1 MNLILWTLLYS
12 GLAIVMLVFTK
23 LTLREE
29 INVSNKE
36 FVCVLIV
43 FGILGG
49 ILSYFSN
56 SSVVLCIIFAWL
68 LVIGYIDIKIHSIYH
83 WTLIIACIL
92 HLGCNFLYQNQII
105 NGLLGGLIGLSIYGI
120 IYGGAYLYYKREAF
134 GFGDVLLMGS
144 LGLFFGLQKT
154 VMIAML
160 SFYIALIGI
169 VILALIGK
177 KLKRAI
183 EIAFAPYMILSAIV
197 VALFEHQIIELYRSI
212 FMI

>member
-1 MNLILWTLLYS
+1 MNLIIWTLLYS
-12 GLAIVMLVFTK
+12 GLAIVMLKIAK
-23 LTLREE
+23 LTLHEE
-29 INVSNKE
+29 IYISAKE
-36 FVCVLIV
+36 FVWVVITFGV
-43 FGILGG
+43 FGLVLG
-49 ILSYFSN
+49 YFSN
-56 SSVVLCIIFAWL
+56 FSIVLSMIFAWL
-68 LVIGYIDIKIHSIYH
+68 LVIGYIDLKIHSIYH

-92 HLGCNFLYQNQII
+92 HLGGNLLYQNQIV
-105 NGLLGGLIGLSIYGI
+105 NGLLGGLIGLIIYGV

-169 VILALIGK
+169 VIIALVGK
-177 KLKRAI
+177 KMKRSI
-183 EIAFAPYMILSAIV
+183 EIAFAPYMILSAMA